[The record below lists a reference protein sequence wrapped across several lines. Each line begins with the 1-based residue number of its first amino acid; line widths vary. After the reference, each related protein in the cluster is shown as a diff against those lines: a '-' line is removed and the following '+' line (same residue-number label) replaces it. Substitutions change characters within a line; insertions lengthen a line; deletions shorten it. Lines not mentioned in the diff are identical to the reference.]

1 MKRRATRKALE
12 LDDSLSEAHAA
23 RAVAL
28 TGARRW
34 NEAESEFRRAIEL
47 NPNAAS
53 ARYFYA
59 FRLLGPENRLDQA
72 LEQFRTAL
80 SLDPLS
86 PVINT
91 NYAVMLMMA
100 RRYPEAVNVNV
111 VWHVVNRY
119 CHCIG
124 PEHVAPHDLRRTCAK
139 LCHTSGGEL
148 ETDSVPARPCLGA
161 DHRAVSGLQSR
172 I

>member
-1 MKRRATRKALE
+1 MTPCPRR
-12 LDDSLSEAHAA
+12 AHAA

-80 SLDPLS
+80 SLDLS
-86 PVINT
+86 PRSSIQIT
-91 NYAVMLMMA
+91 
-100 RRYPEAVNVNV
+100 P
-111 VWHVVNRY
+111 
-119 CHCIG
+119 
-124 PEHVAPHDLRRTCAK
+124 
-139 LCHTSGGEL
+139 
-148 ETDSVPARPCLGA
+148 
-161 DHRAVSGLQSR
+161 
-172 I
+172 